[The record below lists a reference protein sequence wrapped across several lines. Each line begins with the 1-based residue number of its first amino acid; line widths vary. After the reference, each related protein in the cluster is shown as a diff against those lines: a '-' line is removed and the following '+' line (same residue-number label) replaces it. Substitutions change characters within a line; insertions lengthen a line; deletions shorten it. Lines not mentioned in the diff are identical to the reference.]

1 MVVTLAPATLAS
13 EVMQERVGR
22 PPTWTVQAP
31 HIPMPQP
38 NFVPVRPMTSRITH
52 NRGVS
57 SSASTVTAWPL
68 M

>member
-13 EVMQERVGR
+13 GVMHERVAR

-31 HIPMPQP
+31 HIPIPQP

-52 NRGVS
+52 NKGVS
-57 SSASTVTAWPL
+57 SSMSIVTARPL